1 MSYSVNNEL
10 QLNQAL
16 ATIDAITTPGTYTV
30 TFTGNITEGT
40 DTGQSISYNGAT
52 VAAPADLYAINL
64 HTGVDLVING
74 ANYTLDGTNTYR
86 GLFAYAGTV
95 VVQNLTI
102 KNAVAQGGAGAVEGG
117 GGGGGAG
124 LGGGLFV
131 AGPTQGAGG
140 ANVTIDNVAFSNDS
154 AIGGA
159 GGSGFY
165 NDLTYRLLPWDSGAG
180 GGLGGNG
187 GGHDNYDGG
196 GGVGIG
202 ATGFGQAA
210 TSSGYKDGDGIL
222 LGAASGGGDS
232 FTAGGLNGGGGGPED
247 GGGAGGKVPNE
258 HGGAGTG
265 GFGGGGANF
274 YKGGFG
280 GGGGDA
286 ATGGFGGGGG
296 GGGEGYPGGFGA
308 GQGGK
313 QQFAGPATTAYNRST
328 TGGGGGGGLGAGGDV
343 FVMGGGSL
351 TVEGGSLGAGTVT
364 GGTGGLYAT
373 GGEGLGTG
381 VFLQD
386 GETLTITGSVGQ
398 TFKLG
403 GGIAGEAGAGTY
415 DFSGGGTLELTSG
428 GEATADTVHLA
439 GSEEVRFDSSAKVA
453 AITNFVGGG
462 DIQDSLF
469 FANYPSGVTFS
480 ENGANSATVDG
491 VAVSGS
497 FSSLYETAY
506 DGGALVRAGSVEPVI
521 SGTGATTTLPGQ
533 TASPFANVTLTDDN
547 LGALDYLLIAMSGA
561 AGTLSGV
568 QTTGSGAYLVQGTAG
583 AVTSELRAVTFTPG
597 AGQPGGSVT
606 TTFTLTDMNN
616 VWGDTQVTD
625 STTTVSVT
633 EAAQAPMI
641 AGTVAQQAD
650 PTSLPIDPFT
660 NVTITD
666 PNGAQ
671 DTLSISFTGGDG
683 GTLTIGGP
691 YGTIGNTY
699 EISGTAGA
707 LTTELRNDVFFTPN
721 APPEGQTST
730 VTLTLSDQSTAYVGP
745 QTMDSNT
752 SVIAGTTTVSTG
764 PSISGTQANQTTIN
778 EAPIDPFSGVTI
790 GDQPDAQDTLTIT
803 LTGGGGTLTGAT
815 SSSPTG
821 YSLQGTAQE
830 ITQALDLV
838 SFTPNA
844 GPVDQATPTFF
855 TLQDTSSDSTT
866 MVTDSTTSVFD
877 VNTGLCFLRGTQI
890 LCPAGQVPV
899 EQLAIG
905 DKVLTLRGE
914 VRPIVWIG
922 KGRVLATRGRRTA
935 ATPVII
941 GKSAFTDNVPN
952 RDLRVTKGHAFA
964 FGGVL
969 IPIEFLVNHRSILWD
984 DRAREVELY
993 HIEVETHDVLIANGA
1008 PAESYRDDG
1017 NRWLFQNANSGWLL
1031 PPKLPCAPVLTGGPM
1046 VDAVWRRLL
1055 DRAGRRPGLP
1065 LTEDPDLHLVIDG
1078 NRVNTTARYGTAH
1091 IFPVPCERASVRI
1104 VSRGAVLAELGLA
1117 RDPRMLG
1124 VAVRRI
1130 AVRDGTRF
1138 RVMESGDA
1146 LLADGFHAFEPSNGL
1161 RWTDGYAAVPQALFD
1176 GFDGPSELV
1185 LHVGGTTHYPLFGEA
1200 VRTAA

>member
-1 MSYSVNNEL
+1 MSYSVNNEQ

-16 ATIDAITTPGTYTV
+16 ATIDSITTPGTYTV

-40 DTGQSISYNGAT
+40 DTGQSVSYNGST
-52 VAAPADLYAINL
+52 LAAPGDLYAINL

-74 ANYTLDGTNTYR
+74 GNYALDGTNTYR

-102 KNAVAQGGAGAVEGG
+102 ENAVAQGGAGAVDGG

-140 ANVTIDNVAFSNDS
+140 ANVTIDNVKFSNDK
-154 AIGGA
+154 AIGGD

-165 NDLTYRLLPWDSGAG
+165 NDLTNRLLPYDSGAG
-180 GGLGGNG
+180 GGMGGDG
-187 GGHDNYDGG
+187 GGHDYFDGG

-222 LGAASGGGDS
+222 LGAASAGGDS
-232 FTAGGLNGGGGGPED
+232 FTAGGRFGGGGGAED
-247 GGGAGGKVPNE
+247 GGGVNGKVPNE
-258 HGGAGTG
+258 HGGGGTG
-265 GFGGGGANF
+265 GFGGGGADG

-280 GGGGDA
+280 GGGGDYG
-286 ATGGFGGGGG
+286 TGGFGGGGG
-296 GGGEGYPGGFGA
+296 GGGDGYPGGFGA
-308 GQGGK
+308 GAGGK

-351 TVEGGSLGAGTVT
+351 TVEGGSLGAGTVQ

-373 GGEGLGTG
+373 RGEGLGTG
-381 VFLQD
+381 VFLES
-386 GETLTITGSVGQ
+386 GEALTITAGPGQ
-398 TFKLG
+398 TFLLG
-403 GGIAGEAGAGTY
+403 GGIAGESGAGTY

-439 GSEEVRFDSSAKVA
+439 GSEAVRFDGSATVA

-462 DIQDSLF
+462 DTQDSLF

-480 ENGANSATVDG
+480 ENGPNSATVDG
-491 VAVSGS
+491 VAVSGA
-497 FSSLYETAY
+497 FTSLYETSY
-506 DGGALVRAGSVEPVI
+506 DGGTLLRAGSVDPVI

-533 TASPFANVTLTDDN
+533 SVSPFAIATLTDAN
-547 LGALDYLLIAMSGA
+547 LHAQDYLLIAMSGA

-568 QTTGSGAYLVQGTAG
+568 QTTGNGGYLLQGTAG
-583 AVTSELRAVTFTPG
+583 AVTTELRAVTFTPG
-597 AGQPGGSVT
+597 SSQPGGSVT

-616 VWGDTQVTD
+616 VWDDNPVTD
-625 STTTVSVT
+625 SNTTVSVT

-641 AGTVAQQAD
+641 AGTVPGQAD
-650 PTSLPIDPFT
+650 PASQPIDPFA

-671 DTLSISFTGGDG
+671 DTLSISVTGGDG

-691 YGTIGNTY
+691 YGTVGNTY

-730 VTLTLSDQSTAYVGP
+730 VTLTLSDQSMAYVGP
-745 QTMDSNT
+745 STMDSNT

-778 EAPIDPFSGVTI
+778 ESPIDPFSGVTI
-790 GDQPDAQDTLTIT
+790 SDGPDAEDILIIT
-803 LTGGGGTLTGAT
+803 LTGEGGTLTGAAP
-815 SSSPTG
+815 SGPTE
-821 YSLQGTAQE
+821 YFLQGTAQE

-844 GPVDQATPTFF
+844 GPVDQVSPTFF
-855 TLQDTSSDSTT
+855 TLQDNSNDSITT
-866 MVTDSTTSVFD
+866 VTDSTTSVLD

-899 EQLAIG
+899 QALAIG
-905 DKVLTLRGE
+905 DLVLTLSGE
-914 VRPIVWIG
+914 ARAIAWIG
-922 KGRVLATRGRRTA
+922 KGRVLATRGRRNA
-935 ATPVII
+935 ATPVIV
-941 GKSAFTDNVPN
+941 GKSAFSDNVPN
-952 RDLRVTKGHAFA
+952 HDLRVTKGHAFA
-964 FGGVL
+964 FNGVL

-984 DRAREVELY
+984 DRAQEVELY
-993 HIEVETHDVLIANGA
+993 HVELETHDILIANGA

-1017 NRWLFQNANSGWLL
+1017 NRWLFQNANSGWDMA
-1031 PPKLPCAPVLTGGPM
+1031 PKRPCAPVLTGGPV

-1055 DRAGRRPGLP
+1055 DRAGSRPGLP

-1078 NRVNTTARYGTAH
+1078 RRVDATARHGTAL
-1091 IFPVPCERASVRI
+1091 IFAVPNERASVSI
-1104 VSRGAVLAELGLA
+1104 VSLGAAPAELGTA
-1117 RDPRMLG
+1117 RDPRVLG
-1124 VAVRRI
+1124 VAIRRI

-1138 RVMESGDA
+1138 RVMEAGDA

-1161 RWTDGYAAVPQALFD
+1161 RWTDGDAALPQALFD
-1176 GFDGPSELV
+1176 GFDGPTELV
-1185 LHVGGTTHYPLFGEA
+1185 LHVGGTTHYPLSGEA
-1200 VRTAA
+1200 IRTAA